1 MARSTSDAS
10 LLDSSALFSTEHG
23 AVHRTSDRLVTVH
36 LGELTWTLDVSD
48 VAVLQTATQSLA
60 GDVYRC
66 GNDCRWQLRIP
77 GRSAV
82 VLSSDEVL
90 RLDTLLRGAV
100 TMLELDDIL
109 TDTSVNWSDA
119 DAVVDDR

>member
-1 MARSTSDAS
+1 MARSTSNAS
-10 LLDSSALFSTEHG
+10 LLDPSALFSTDHG
-23 AVHRTSDRLVTVH
+23 AVHRTSDRLVTIH
-36 LGELTWTLDVSD
+36 LGELSWTLGVTDVG
-48 VAVLQTATQSLA
+48 VLQTATQSLA
-60 GDVYRC
+60 ADVYRC

-109 TDTSVNWSDA
+109 TDADVSWSDA
-119 DAVVDDR
+119 DVVDDR